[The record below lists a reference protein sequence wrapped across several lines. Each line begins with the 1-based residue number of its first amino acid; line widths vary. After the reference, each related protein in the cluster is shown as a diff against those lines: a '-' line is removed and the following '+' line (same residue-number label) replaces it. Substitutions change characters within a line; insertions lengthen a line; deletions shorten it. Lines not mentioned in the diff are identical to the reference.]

1 MVVEAENERLLEE
14 VATLSEHHF
23 SVVAVVVV
31 KHPHDRMWY
40 LLLSSVVVVQ
50 LVVETPAIGPSR
62 IRAPFATRSYT
73 CSS

>member
-31 KHPHDRMWY
+31 KHPHDRM
-40 LLLSSVVVVQ
+40 SSVAVVVVVVQ
-50 LVVETPAIGPSR
+50 LVVETPAIGP
-62 IRAPFATRSYT
+62 
-73 CSS
+73 